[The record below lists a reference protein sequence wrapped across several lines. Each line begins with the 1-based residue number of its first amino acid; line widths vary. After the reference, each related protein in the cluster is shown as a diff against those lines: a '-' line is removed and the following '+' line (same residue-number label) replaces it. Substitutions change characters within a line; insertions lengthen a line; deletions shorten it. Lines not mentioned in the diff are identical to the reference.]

1 MKKQNEHD
9 SNEVMKTFQRL
20 ILFSILLTYAVILA
34 GAIVRG
40 TGSGLGCPDWP
51 RCFGQWVPPT
61 DISQLPANY
70 KEIYKIAGKT
80 IADFDAFK
88 TWTEY
93 INRLAGVV
101 LGFFIVL
108 LFGQSFR
115 VKKIE
120 PSLPWYCGGL
130 LILILIQGGIG
141 AIVVSTHL
149 KPFIITIHMVLAV
162 ALLYG
167 LLYLRKYCMDLVSK
181 FVPNQA
187 DGKSIALTNWTL
199 ACGFLQL
206 IMGTQVRQQVDHL
219 IRDTQMATP
228 LTVISQLDWLFLI
241 HRSFSLVLLGLLL
254 YLVIYLGRKSDRI
267 SQLLAMLILS
277 TGLLTATSGVV
288 LNYFNFPALA
298 QPPHLF
304 FAVLMLGLLYQLKL
318 RLKGSVITN

>member
-1 MKKQNEHD
+1 
-9 SNEVMKTFQRL
+9 MKTFQRL